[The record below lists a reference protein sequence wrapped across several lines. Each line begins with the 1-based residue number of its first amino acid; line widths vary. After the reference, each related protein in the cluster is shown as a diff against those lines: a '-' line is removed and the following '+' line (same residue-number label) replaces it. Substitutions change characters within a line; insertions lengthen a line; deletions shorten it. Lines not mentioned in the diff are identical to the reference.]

1 MKKKILLILLITLVT
16 VSLFASDNEKYEY
29 MVVSFGKAQF
39 SDLRSKTMA
48 YWEDGISKEAL
59 SATSYEKNLDIL
71 GEHGWEV
78 VSITG
83 VIGGDQQVI
92 LKRNL
97 DIKRSETELKTID
110 ENSKKVI
117 DGWLDKILAEDN
129 KKKEAE
135 QPTLEV
141 EKPTLIELDAYE
153 AQVAL
158 EKQRNEFEN
167 SFSATV
173 NSLTKKPLSVTYKWN
188 DKENDVTVSI
198 DFDVTNE
205 CLIQGNKYRVSK
217 VKEEIKKYIIPLKEK
232 FSKNILIGA
241 LSCNGYITYMDES
254 YYCGHLY
261 TYTSKYGKNGW
272 SEL

>member
-1 MKKKILLILLITLVT
+1 MKKKILLFLLITLIT
-16 VSLFASDNEKYEY
+16 LPLFATNNEGYEY
-29 MVVSFGKAQF
+29 MVVSFGTAQF
-39 SDLRSKTMA
+39 SDIRSKTMA

-78 VSITG
+78 ISVTG
-83 VIGGDQQVI
+83 AIGGDQQVI

-97 DIKRSETELKTID
+97 DIKRAESELKTID
-110 ENSKKVI
+110 ANSKKVI
-117 DGWLDKILAEDN
+117 QGLLEELIAEDN
-129 KKKEAE
+129 KSTEAE
-135 QPTLEV
+135 
-141 EKPTLIELDAYE
+141 KPKLIELDSYE
-153 AQVAL
+153 AKVAL
-158 EKQRNEFEN
+158 EKQRNEFETDFN
-167 SFSATV
+167 NNA
-173 NSLTKKPLSVTYKWN
+173 NSLTKKPLSVTYKW
-188 DKENDVTVSI
+188 DDEDDDVTVSI

>member
-78 VSITG
+78 ISVTG
-83 VIGGDQQVI
+83 SIGGDQQVI

-117 DGWLDKILAEDN
+117 DGCLDKILAED
-129 KKKEAE
+129 KKPE
-135 QPTLEV
+135 
-141 EKPTLIELDAYE
+141 LIELDSFE
-153 AQVAL
+153 VQVAL

-167 SFSATV
+167 S
-173 NSLTKKPLSVTYKWN
+173 LTKKPLSITYKRG
-188 DKENDVTVSI
+188 DKENEGSI
-198 DFDVTNE
+198 SIAFDVTNE
-205 CLIQGNKYRVSK
+205 CLIQGNKYRESA
-217 VKEEIKKYIIPLKEK
+217 VKEELRNYISPLKEK
-232 FSKNILIGA
+232 FKSENLLGTI
-241 LSCNGYITYMDES
+241 SCRGHITYLDET
-254 YYCGHLY
+254 YNCGYLY
-261 TYTSKYGKNGW
+261 TYSSSYGKDEW
-272 SEL
+272 YEL